1 MQSDKFIPEKF
12 YILQVYEKSD
22 HTWNNTSTSKHD
34 DGFFLNKNQ
43 AERTARGYLGEGR
56 DCRIIEVS
64 DFKSDISDIDFLD
77 SAPVIERK
85 AQRYLESEV
94 RYIKKIYPGFENRLF
109 KIRFIRVSDVKTETK
124 MKNYQLIRKLIND
137 CKDNH
142 IHYMMIFQV
151 KPNSVFKSGKIIL
164 CPLASCS
171 MSDFL
176 YKFDLEIGQNPYF
189 KPYVK
194 DFRSEINTVNDKL
207 YYWHFSNATFFS
219 GATTVEID
227 EKFLTYNE
235 LEVIQNIDEVKKDV
249 KKS

>member
-1 MQSDKFIPEKF
+1 MQLDKFIPQKF

-22 HTWNNTSTSKHD
+22 STWNNTSTSKHD

-64 DFKSDISDIDFLD
+64 DFKSDILDIDFLD
-77 SAPVIERK
+77 SAPVIKQK

-94 RYIKKIYPGFENRLF
+94 RYIKKVYPVFENRLF

-137 CKDNH
+137 CKENH

-171 MSDFL
+171 MNDL
-176 YKFDLEIGQNPYF
+176 QYWFDLKIGRNPYF
-189 KPYVK
+189 KPDVK
-194 DFRSEINTVNDKL
+194 DFRSEISTVNDKL
-207 YYWHFSNATFFS
+207 NDWHFSNTTFFS
-219 GATTVEID
+219 GATTVEVD
-227 EKFLTYNE
+227 EKFVSDNE
-235 LEVIQNIDEVKKDV
+235 SEIIKSIDEVRKDV
-249 KKS
+249 KK